1 MTNHHPMRPDPI
13 PLRDALRGLRHVM
26 RRGGE
31 TLAETLP
38 VSALPGPAA
47 GLAGALLRGGGAL
60 VKSVDEVASSL
71 AKKVLVGEEA
81 HAPSLR
87 AITRQQ
93 GADAAFAAA
102 CYAALRAA
110 LIRLDAGQVFVS
122 ETAARLAYQQAKPAA
137 DRAPEANAAD
147 LALAMIDQKVLRDI
161 GAADAARLPAATLEP
176 VVLFTVLLWLQSER
190 PEDVDEAALDS
201 AADLAM
207 VLAPDVTAA
216 CAARDATR
224 LAALFAE
231 FASHV

>member
-38 VSALPGPAA
+38 VAALPGPAA
-47 GLAGALLRGGGAL
+47 GLAGALLRGGGVLARGM
-60 VKSVDEVASSL
+60 DEMASTL
-71 AKKVLVGEEA
+71 AKRVLAPEDA
-81 HAPSLR
+81 HAPTLA

-93 GADAAFAAA
+93 DADAAFAAA

-110 LIRLDAGQVFVS
+110 LHRLGAGQVFVS
-122 ETAARLAYQQAKPAA
+122 ESAARLAYQQAKPGA

-147 LALAMIDQKVLRDI
+147 LALAMIGQKVLRDI
-161 GAADAARLPAATLEP
+161 GAAESARLPAALLEP
-176 VVLFTVLLWLQSER
+176 VTIFTVLLWLQSER
-190 PEDVDEAALDS
+190 PEEEDEAALDS
-201 AADLAM
+201 AADLAR
-207 VLAPDVTAA
+207 VLAADIAAA
-216 CAARDATR
+216 CAARDAAR

-231 FASHV
+231 FAAHV

>member
-1 MTNHHPMRPDPI
+1 MLNIYLTQRRETGEI
-13 PLRDALRGLRHVM
+13 DALIAR
-26 RRGGE
+26 
-31 TLAETLP
+31 TLTDISP
-38 VSALPGPAA
+38 I
-47 GLAGALLRGGGAL
+47 
-60 VKSVDEVASSL
+60 
-71 AKKVLVGEEA
+71 
-81 HAPSLR
+81 R
-87 AITRQQ
+87 AIAQVVQT
-93 GADAAFAAA
+93 GT
-102 CYAALRAA
+102 
-110 LIRLDAGQVFVS
+110 AGYRKLVTTGGTPSGWVS

-161 GAADAARLPAATLEP
+161 AAADAARLPPATLAP
-176 VVLFTVLLWLQSER
+176 VTLFTVLLWLQSER
-190 PEDVDEAALDS
+190 PEDEDEAALDS